1 MANYKE
7 FVVDEFDVSSEEE
20 EVLDNVVVTKLKKG
34 REHDPDYIVEKG
46 DTIKIHYTMR
56 YIDLTAEEK
65 IKGKKNWKIVDDTRN
80 RKEAFEF
87 VVGNGEVVR
96 GLDEGVIGL
105 CLHEKAEISV
115 YYDVEV
121 CQINDSGSGIG
132 ELEQEEDELDAIL
145 AGGLPEGEKLIA
157 SSSESEDD

>member
-1 MANYKE
+1 MANYKD

-115 YYDVEV
+115 SAFYSY
-121 CQINDSGSGIG
+121 GTRGAGIVVPPNTRV
-132 ELEQEEDELDAIL
+132 LMLLDL
-145 AGGLPEGEKLIA
+145 L
-157 SSSESEDD
+157 